1 MLTPMRWR
9 TKRWIM
15 LDEAILKTI
24 CYRDLFDYPLTE
36 EEIQEFLVEES
47 AHSKDVQRVLA
58 QLVAEAKVGRTGGF
72 FHLLGRQSTIRTRQK
87 REEISERKWE
97 RAHKLARI
105 LRVIPWVRAVFLT
118 GTLAAGNAGKN
129 ADLDFLVVT
138 RENRVWLVRL
148 ISYTLFTLLGVKR
161 RRDEKEAPD
170 RVCLNMFLADTA
182 LAVPEDSQNLFTA
195 HEIALA
201 RPLWAK
207 DYLHLRFLGEN
218 LWVKKFLPNLHV
230 PETKIPAR
238 AEPFFLR
245 RAVDLIFTAA
255 DLILRRAQ
263 LIYMARRRTREIV
276 ERNRILFH
284 PIDLSRDILAAYRVK
299 FYSEMHRNP
308 SFKK

>member
-1 MLTPMRWR
+1 MLTPTRWR

-15 LDEAILKTI
+15 LDEAILKTL
-24 CYRDLFDYPLTE
+24 CYRDLFDYPLTGE
-36 EEIQEFLVEES
+36 EVEYFLIEES
-47 AHSKDVQRVLA
+47 ARPKDVQRVLA
-58 QLVAEAKVGRTGGF
+58 QLVAEGKIEKTGGF
-72 FHLLGRQSTIRTRQK
+72 FHLLGRRRISRTRQD

-105 LRVIPWVRAVFLT
+105 LRILPWVRAVFLT
-118 GTLAAGNAGKN
+118 GTVAAGNAGKD
-129 ADLDFLVVT
+129 ADLDFLIVT

-161 RRDEKEAPD
+161 RRSEKEAPD

-195 HEIALA
+195 HEVALA

-218 LWVKKFLPNLHV
+218 PWVKKFLPNLNI
-230 PETKIPAR
+230 PETKIPAHV
-238 AEPFFLR
+238 PPSFLR

-255 DLILRRAQ
+255 DVVLRRAQ
-263 LIYMARRRTREIV
+263 LVYMAPRRTRETV

-299 FYSEMHRNP
+299 LYSEMHRNP